1 MMRVQFKNGLHTGS
15 VHLLDILRWA
25 CGHELLTIIVRFAPI
40 LVSVLDPGSRFSF
53 LGRKE
58 NNAAP
63 RTNAAPAAGQVL
75 NKKPSI

>member
-1 MMRVQFKNGLHTGS
+1 MRVQFKNGLHTGS
-15 VHLLDILRWA
+15 VHLLDLAGRTSD
-25 CGHELLTIIVRFAPI
+25 HELLTIIVRFAPN
-40 LVSVLDPGSRFSF
+40 LLSVLDPGSRFSF